1 MPAHM
6 SRRAVLAALG
16 LAALAPAPANAQKL
30 SDRPITILV
39 PFTPGTGIDI
49 LARAIGEQLHQRWG
63 QPVVIENKPGASGN
77 IGSGVAAR
85 ATPDGHT
92 LLLTVNTFVMNPALF
107 KSLPYDP
114 EKSFVPITALATGD
128 VALVVHPSL
137 GVETAAALIA
147 KARAEPG
154 RIDYASPGRGTP
166 QHLAMELF
174 KLTTGAGLT
183 HVPYA
188 GGSAGAVR
196 DLLGGHVGAMF
207 LPIHTA
213 LPLAAERQ
221 IRILAIGSAA
231 RAPLAPDVPTL
242 AEAGVAGFDVD
253 LWYGLLAPA
262 GTPAEIVANYNK
274 AVNEILAKPAIIET
288 LARQGLV
295 VTGGPPQR
303 LADWIARDLPRWS
316 KVVRDAGITAE

>member
-1 MPAHM
+1 M
-6 SRRAVLAALG
+6 
-16 LAALAPAPANAQKL
+16 
-30 SDRPITILV
+30 
-39 PFTPGTGIDI
+39 
-49 LARAIGEQLHQRWG
+49 
-63 QPVVIENKPGASGN
+63 VIENKPGASGN